1 MPGNPVTLGSGAVD
15 ATPDIVSQLRCT
27 GVSAGSG
34 WNVSAGEV
42 GTVGVD
48 AVGNESLLL

>member
-1 MPGNPVTLGSGAVD
+1 MPGKLFTMGSGAVD
-15 ATPDIVSQLRCT
+15 ATPYIVSQLQCS
-27 GVSAGSG
+27 GVSGGSG